1 MTNTQSFVAGF
12 RNSAPYINA
21 LRTRTLV
28 ISFGGEAVIDDKFPN
43 FIHDIALLNSLGIRL
58 VLVHGARPQ
67 IARCL
72 KEKQISSEFVNNLRV
87 TNAATM
93 NCVKQ
98 AVGNVRVEIE
108 ALMSMGLANSPMAGA
123 KIRVISGNFMT
134 ARPLGIIN
142 GVDHDHTGEVRR
154 IDHASIHN
162 HLANGEIVLLSPIG
176 YSPTGEILNVNAEDV
191 ASAVAIELKADK
203 LIYLTENQGIK
214 DNRKKIIPALQ
225 VSEAE
230 SLLNKKRKP
239 TANTITNKS
248 DYLEK
253 AVYACRH
260 DVKRVHIID
269 RHVDGALIEELFTRD
284 GIGTLISADI
294 YEGLRPATI
303 DDVGGILEL
312 ISPLEN
318 KDVLVRRSRDH
329 LELEINHFTVVERDG
344 AIIACSALYPNAKEN
359 IAELACLAVH
369 PDYQNT
375 GRGNILFEYMEK
387 QAQEMG
393 IKKLFVLTTQTA
405 HWFRE
410 RGFKNVDIKSLP
422 VKRKNMYNY
431 KRNAKVYVKTL

>member
-1 MTNTQSFVAGF
+1 VTNTQSFVAGF

-21 LRTRTLV
+21 LRSRTLV
-28 ISFGGEAVIDDKFPN
+28 ISFGGEAVIDEKFPN

-72 KEKQISSEFVNNLRV
+72 KEKQISSEFINNLRV

-134 ARPLGIIN
+134 ARPLGVIN

-154 IDHASIHN
+154 IDHVSIHS

-191 ASAVAIELKADK
+191 ASAAAIELKADK

-230 SLLNKKRKP
+230 SLLNKKKKS
-239 TANTITNKS
+239 TANKTN
-248 DYLEK
+248 YLEK
-253 AVYACRH
+253 AVHACRN
-260 DVKRVHIID
+260 DVNRVHIID
-269 RHVDGALIEELFTRD
+269 RHLDGALIQELFTRD
-284 GIGTLISADI
+284 GIGTLISADT

-312 ISPLEN
+312 ISPLES

-344 AIIACSALYPNAKEN
+344 AIIACSALYPSTKEN
-359 IAELACLAVH
+359 VAELACLAVH

-375 GRGNILFEYMEK
+375 GRGNILFEYMER
-387 QAQEMG
+387 QAREME

-410 RGFKNVDIKSLP
+410 RGFKSTDIKSLP

-431 KRNAKVYVKTL
+431 KRNSKVYVKTL

>member
-21 LRTRTLV
+21 LRSRTLV
-28 ISFGGEAVIDDKFPN
+28 ISFGGEAVIDEKFPN

-72 KEKQISSEFVNNLRV
+72 KEKQISSEFINNLRV

-134 ARPLGIIN
+134 ARPLGVIN

-154 IDHASIHN
+154 IDHANIHS

-191 ASAVAIELKADK
+191 ASAAAIELKADK

-230 SLLNKKRKP
+230 SLLNKKQKS

-248 DYLEK
+248 NYLEK
-253 AVYACRH
+253 AVHACRN
-260 DVKRVHIID
+260 DVNRVHIID
-269 RHVDGALIEELFTRD
+269 RHLDGALIQELFTRD
-284 GIGTLISADI
+284 GIGTLISADT

-303 DDVGGILEL
+303 DDVAGILEL
-312 ISPLEN
+312 ISPLES
-318 KDVLVRRSRDH
+318 KDILVRRSRDH

-344 AIIACSALYPNAKEN
+344 AIIACSALYPSTKDNV
-359 IAELACLAVH
+359 AELACLAVH
-369 PDYQNT
+369 PDYQNA
-375 GRGNILFEYMEK
+375 GRGNILFEYMER
-387 QAQEMG
+387 QAKEME

-410 RGFKNVDIKSLP
+410 RGFKSTDIKSLP

-431 KRNAKVYVKTL
+431 KRNSKVYVKTL